1 MFLNKRI
8 FINHPLDEIDVNK
21 CIFPDFSKVLQKKKD
36 DKQTIMIDFCKKLME
51 DSKYICSFSCFVKE
65 YENNDEMEFKSVIR
79 NIGTYIFDINNI
91 DHGQWLF
98 DDKYKDAVMIY
109 RIKSTVLSLLHEHK
123 EESDGIC

>member
-1 MFLNKRI
+1 MWNI
-8 FINHPLDEIDVNK
+8 E
-21 CIFPDFSKVLQKKKD
+21 FSKIKPDGTFFIQNALVKSIKYVILANK
-36 DKQTIMIDFCKKLME
+36 DFCKKLME

-65 YENNDEMEFKSVIR
+65 YEDNDKMEFKSVIR

-123 EESDGIC
+123 EESDGVC